1 MGRLLILLC
10 LCFSLTVSGATYYIS
25 TSGSDS
31 NNGSSSS
38 PWKTLAYACSKVT
51 TSGDIIYVNA
61 GSYTETTQ
69 CNLSVG
75 VSIVGASKTAS
86 IIKCDYYS
94 ARTGGDVI
102 HAAIV
107 LNQAEGTN
115 GNQSISNLTLDGDNL
130 TGGLAILVRGLSN
143 VTIHDC
149 IIKDFFIGGLTFH
162 ANGSIYS
169 QPNTYATGNAVYNC
183 TISNCSNVNGVNST
197 YNPTGWNKN
206 GCIEFTGQDGFI
218 VHDNTFTL
226 TSRAAGLNGDTFQG
240 GSFCKGFQMYN
251 NISTRL
257 PDEGINGLSYHWETA
272 DTQGGFQIYNN
283 QFYGGEQ
290 SIDLAA
296 NPDGQDGHYKNSYAY
311 TFYIHDNYFENNPNE
326 PTSNNSTCI
335 LLEDENVNDVII
347 TRNHFYKQPV
357 VFGMDATNGITNSYN
372 NIMFSYNILEKCG
385 WQVGNTDKF
394 IVRITNNGAGT
405 FNNIS
410 FYNNVIT
417 GDQLTAMI
425 GFLIKPSGTI
435 NNLNIKNNILEY
447 CKYQSWLD
455 VQNSGTINGLH
466 ADNNILYNN
475 INNNDPLFSGNSVS
489 NYTLLND
496 IKTDP
501 LFVSSTN
508 FHLQS
513 GSPAIGKGLAI
524 TGLTTDYAGTAL
536 ANPPSIGAYESGSAV
551 STPVV
556 PVYQSS
562 TVANATP
569 SVLEMTYNQTLSNSI
584 IPAASSFSVLV
595 NSVARPVNTIAITG
609 VKVQLYLA
617 SPVLSGDAI
626 TVSYNKP
633 PANPLQATS
642 GGQAVTIGNMS
653 VTNNVNAVNPV
664 YVSSAIASSTP
675 NLANIVPSVS
685 SFTVQVNSTA
695 RTFNGVGISGP
706 KVQLTLTSRILPGD
720 VVTVSYIKPSANPL
734 QTTSG
739 GVAASISNQQVVN
752 NCLNTSPTAVI
763 ISPSPSSSFTSPA
776 NIAISANATD
786 ADGSVAKVEFYNGN
800 TMLGSVS
807 TPPFKFTWNN
817 VAAGNY
823 SLKCIATDNLGSKT
837 TSSPI
842 LVSVIDSKHS
852 SNRHPIVTISNP
864 LKGNTYDNLSAIE
877 IEAVASD
884 SDGTVN
890 KVEFYN
896 GDTQLVE
903 MTSAPYTY
911 TWKDVPAGIY
921 TITAVATDNMNDTTI
936 SSPVEFIVGN
946 PVRYDPK
953 SEIFNLYPNP
963 NDGHF
968 SIEFVNPLQSERNEI
983 IISDLTGKQVYNGF
997 ILKEDILK
1005 QFDISNIRSGMY
1017 VMLIKDKE
1025 ILVTKKFIKQ

>member
-94 ARTGGDVI
+94 ARTGSDVI

-447 CKYQSWLD
+447 CRYQSWLD

-466 ADNNILYNN
+466 ADNNIIYNN
-475 INNNDPLFSGNSVS
+475 TNSNDPLFSGNSVS
-489 NYTLLND
+489 NYTFIND

-562 TVANATP
+562 AVANATP
-569 SVLEMTYNQTLSNSI
+569 SLLEMTYNMTLANIVPS
-584 IPAASSFSVLV
+584 ASAFSVLV
-595 NSVARPVNTIAITG
+595 NSAAR
-609 VKVQLYLA
+609 
-617 SPVLSGDAI
+617 
-626 TVSYNKP
+626 
-633 PANPLQATS
+633 
-642 GGQAVTIGNMS
+642 
-653 VTNNVNAVNPV
+653 
-664 YVSSAIASSTP
+664 
-675 NLANIVPSVS
+675 SVS
-685 SFTVQVNSTA
+685 IVAV
-695 RTFNGVGISGP
+695 SGT
-706 KVQLTLTSRILPGD
+706 KVQLTLASAIKPGD
-720 VVTVSYIKPSANPL
+720 IVTVVYTKPATNAL
-734 QTTSG
+734 QTAAGGVATSISSAQSVVNNVINSNKDGTPVTVTMTLTPNHVHKIINASLSYSTTPTTANSPEIIRISDLSGNLFIEKELVTGVTNVKIPVNLTSGIYTVVLMSG
-739 GVAASISNQQVVN
+739 GVQMASQR
-752 NCLNTSPTAVI
+752 
-763 ISPSPSSSFTSPA
+763 
-776 NIAISANATD
+776 
-786 ADGSVAKVEFYNGN
+786 
-800 TMLGSVS
+800 M
-807 TPPFKFTWNN
+807 
-817 VAAGNY
+817 
-823 SLKCIATDNLGSKT
+823 
-837 TSSPI
+837 
-842 LVSVIDSKHS
+842 
-852 SNRHPIVTISNP
+852 IV
-864 LKGNTYDNLSAIE
+864 Y
-877 IEAVASD
+877 
-884 SDGTVN
+884 
-890 KVEFYN
+890 
-896 GDTQLVE
+896 
-903 MTSAPYTY
+903 
-911 TWKDVPAGIY
+911 
-921 TITAVATDNMNDTTI
+921 
-936 SSPVEFIVGN
+936 
-946 PVRYDPK
+946 
-953 SEIFNLYPNP
+953 
-963 NDGHF
+963 
-968 SIEFVNPLQSERNEI
+968 
-983 IISDLTGKQVYNGF
+983 
-997 ILKEDILK
+997 
-1005 QFDISNIRSGMY
+1005 
-1017 VMLIKDKE
+1017 
-1025 ILVTKKFIKQ
+1025 